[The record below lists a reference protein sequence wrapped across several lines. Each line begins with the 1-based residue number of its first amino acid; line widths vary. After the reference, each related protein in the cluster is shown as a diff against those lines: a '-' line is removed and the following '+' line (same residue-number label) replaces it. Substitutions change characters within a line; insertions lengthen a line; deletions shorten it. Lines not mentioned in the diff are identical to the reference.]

1 MQKDFNMEIKWLERT
16 HLLVKDEGIKKL
28 QNAHILVVG
37 LGGVGA
43 FACEFL
49 ARAGV
54 GKLTI
59 VDGDAVDLTNK
70 NRQLVALDSTIGK
83 SKAEIMGQRIKDI
96 NPEVQLNIIS
106 RFLEPEDAYNLVS
119 KEFDYVADCIDS
131 ISPKLNLIK
140 ACRDKKVKLISS
152 MGAGG
157 VLDPSLVKVGNIDK
171 TRDCPLARHIR
182 KRMKQEDIC
191 FKFKAVYSL
200 EIPLK
205 DSVMHTDGS
214 NYKRSFYGTIS
225 YMPAVFG
232 IHLAAAIVNYLLNK
246 DKETA

>member
-1 MQKDFNMEIKWLERT
+1 MNTQWLERT
-16 HLLVKDEGIKKL
+16 ELLIKKEGIDKL
-28 QNAHILVVG
+28 LNANVLVVG

-59 VDGDAVDLTNK
+59 VDGDCVDLTNK
-70 NRQLVALDSTIGK
+70 NRQLVALDSTIGR
-83 SKAEIMGQRIKDI
+83 SKAEIMATRIRDI
-96 NPEVQLNIIS
+96 NPDIELNVIS
-106 RFLEPEDAYNLVS
+106 KFLEPDDAYQLISN
-119 KEFDYVADCIDS
+119 EFDYVADCIDS

-191 FKFKAVYSL
+191 FKFKAVFSL
-200 EIPLK
+200 EIPPK
-205 DSVMHTDGS
+205 HTMQQTDGT
-214 NYKRSFYGTIS
+214 NYKRSYYGTMS

-232 IHLAAAIVNYLLNK
+232 IHIAATIVNYLLK
-246 DKETA
+246 KE

>member
-1 MQKDFNMEIKWLERT
+1 MNSNWLERT
-16 HLLVKDEGIKKL
+16 ELLVKKEGIQKL
-28 QNAHILVVG
+28 QSTNILVVG

-54 GKLTI
+54 GQLTI
-59 VDGDAVDLTNK
+59 VDGDLVDLTNK

-83 SKAEIMGQRIKDI
+83 PKAEIMAQRIREI
-96 NPEVQLNIIS
+96 NPTCRLRVIS
-106 RFLEPEDAYNLVS
+106 QFLEPEYAYELISN
-119 KEFDYVADCIDS
+119 EFDYVADCIDS

-182 KRMKQEDIC
+182 RRMKQENIY
-191 FKFKAVYSL
+191 FKFKAVFSL
-200 EIPLK
+200 ELPPK
-205 DSVMHTDGS
+205 DTMQQTDGT
-214 NYKRSFYGTIS
+214 NYKRSYYGTIS

-232 IHLAAAIVNYLLNK
+232 IHIAATIVNYLLK
-246 DKETA
+246 KE

>member
-1 MQKDFNMEIKWLERT
+1 MNSNWLERT
-16 HLLVKDEGIKKL
+16 ELLVKKEGIHKL
-28 QNAHILVVG
+28 QNANILVVG

-54 GKLTI
+54 GQLTI
-59 VDGDAVDLTNK
+59 VDGDSVDLTNK

-83 SKAEIMGQRIKDI
+83 SKAEIMAQRIREI
-96 NPEVQLNIIS
+96 NPTCKLRVITQ
-106 RFLEPEDAYNLVS
+106 FLEPEHAYELISN
-119 KEFDYVADCIDS
+119 EFDYVADCIDS

-182 KRMKQEDIC
+182 KRMKQENIC
-191 FKFKAVYSL
+191 FKFKAVFSL
-200 EIPLK
+200 ELPLK
-205 DSVMHTDGS
+205 DTMQQTDGT
-214 NYKRSFYGTIS
+214 NYKRSYYGTIS

-232 IHLAAAIVNYLLNK
+232 IHMAATIVNYLLK
-246 DKETA
+246 KEEK

>member
-1 MQKDFNMEIKWLERT
+1 MNFNWLERT
-16 HLLVKDEGIKKL
+16 NLLIKQHGIQKL

-59 VDGDAVDLTNK
+59 VDGDNVDLTNK

-83 SKAEIMGQRIKDI
+83 PKAQIMAQRIQDI
-96 NPEVQLNIIS
+96 NPKIELRVITK
-106 RFLEPEDAYNLVS
+106 FLEPNDAYDLIS
-119 KEFDYVADCIDS
+119 KEYDYVADCIDS

-182 KRMKQEDIC
+182 KRMKQENIC
-191 FKFKAVYSL
+191 FKFKAVFSL
-200 EIPLK
+200 ELPDK
-205 DSVMHTDGS
+205 DSVQHTDGT
-214 NYKRSFYGTIS
+214 NYKRSYYGTMS

-232 IHLAAAIVNYLLNK
+232 IHIAATIIKNLLNK
-246 DKETA
+246 E